1 MQDETVYHYTSLETF
16 YHIIDQ
22 ASNNDITL
30 RATNVDYL
38 NDHTEHLI
46 AIKLLREKL
55 VAHDNSKGTDK
66 KDLSEKLH
74 DQSMRFFR
82 YEEFDDLYPYIIS
95 FSLCWDNLPMWN
107 TYANKSNGVALG
119 FDKTKLKQLANNRL
133 DHRFD
138 KCIYDS
144 TDYEKFLSEN
154 IETIYNCTKV
164 DSEGIEF
171 TQDDD
176 SKLLEPHFKYLPI
189 LKNEGFEYE
198 KEYRLIVPHTF
209 NDNEDLKFQPSD
221 GLLKPYKE
229 ILIPFDYLTEI
240 VLAPGLN
247 LEKMKSPLGLF
258 LGQKEQRLSI
268 NKEDGKIHLRKSEIP
283 YRNI

>member
-46 AIKLLREKL
+46 AIKLLKQKL
-55 VAHDNSKGTDK
+55 IEYDKSLDLGNSKGFVELLNDK
-66 KDLSEKLH
+66 RMS
-74 DQSMRFFR
+74 FFR
-82 YEEFDDLYPYIIS
+82 RKDFEGMYPYIIS
-95 FSLCWDNLPMWN
+95 FSECWDNLPMWN

-119 FDKTKLKQLANNRL
+119 FSKTKLSDLN
-133 DHRFD
+133 DTYRFD

-144 TDYEKFLSEN
+144 TDYEKFLSQK
-154 IETIYNCTKV
+154 IETLYERTIINSY
-164 DSEGIEF
+164 SIEF
-171 TQDDD
+171 DGGLD
-176 SKLLEPHFKYLPI
+176 SDILEDHHYYLPI

-209 NDNEDLKFQPSD
+209 NDTEDLKFQPSD

-247 LEKMKSPLGLF
+247 LEKIKSPLALF
-258 LGQKEQRLSI
+258 LRQKEQRLSL

>member
-22 ASNNDITL
+22 ASNKDITL

-46 AIKLLREKL
+46 AIQLLKQKLIEYDKSL
-55 VAHDNSKGTDK
+55 DQGNSKGFVELLNDK
-66 KDLSEKLH
+66 RMS
-74 DQSMRFFR
+74 FFR
-82 YEEFDDLYPYIIS
+82 RKDFEGMYPYIIS
-95 FSLCWDNLPMWN
+95 FSECWDNLPMWN

-133 DHRFD
+133 EHRFD

-144 TDYEKFLSEN
+144 TDYEKFLSKN
-154 IETIYNCTKV
+154 IHTLHNCTIV
-164 DSEGIEF
+164 DYSIEF
-171 TQDDD
+171 NGGLD
-176 SKLLEPHFKYLPI
+176 SDILEEHHYYLPI

-247 LEKMKSPLGLF
+247 LEKMKSPLALF
-258 LGQKEQRLSI
+258 LGQKEQRLSL
-268 NKEDGKIHLRKSEIP
+268 NKVDGKIHLRKSEIP